1 MTVARGRATPPG
13 TPQAHPQVGCQL
25 IVFGQRAE
33 EDLRGVLAD
42 VREAGFDGIEAHI
55 LQEGNAAAVRTALAK
70 FGLVQWSLSLGYHQ
84 CVEGGDQMIDY
95 AQGVGSKFIM
105 VSGAGDH
112 ETEGLRAYEG
122 VVDLFNRLGA
132 RCRAAGITF
141 CYHNH
146 SWEFQEYDGV
156 TGLERL
162 YALTDPDLVKACID
176 VFWIR
181 HSGRDPV
188 QFLRQYRDRIGY
200 VHLKDLRY
208 VGPEPRRPGI
218 LAGGLDLGPERYA
231 TLMTEAEFAELG
243 AGEVDFPGIWEVLR
257 PLNLPWIVY
266 EQDRTTLP
274 PAEAAAVS
282 RRYLQD
288 TLGF

>member
-1 MTVARGRATPPG
+1 MTVARGRATPTG
-13 TPQAHPQVGCQL
+13 TPQVGCQL
-25 IVFGQRAE
+25 IVFAQRAE

-42 VREAGFDGIEAHI
+42 VRAAGFDGIEAHI
-55 LQEGNAAAVRTALAK
+55 LQEGNAAAVRTALAES
-70 FGLVQWSLSLGYHQ
+70 GLVQWSLSLGYHQ
-84 CVEGGDQMIDY
+84 CVDGVDQVIDY
-95 AQGVGSKFIM
+95 AQGVGSRFIM
-105 VSGAGDH
+105 VSGVGDH
-112 ETEGLRAYEG
+112 QTEGLRAYERAA
-122 VVDLFNRLGA
+122 DLFNRLGA

-146 SWEFQEYDGV
+146 SWEFQEYGGV

-208 VGPEPRRPGI
+208 VGPEPRRQGI

-231 TLMTEAEFAELG
+231 TIMTEAEFAELG
-243 AGEVDFPGIWEVLR
+243 TGEVDFPGIWEVLR
-257 PLNLPWIVY
+257 PLNLPWVVY

-274 PAEAAAVS
+274 PAEAAAIS

-288 TLGF
+288 TLAL

>member
-1 MTVARGRATPPG
+1 MAGARGSATPPG
-13 TPQAHPQVGCQL
+13 TPHVGCQL

-33 EDLRGVLAD
+33 VDLRGVLAD
-42 VREAGFDGIEAHI
+42 VREAGFGGIEAHI
-55 LQEGNAAAVRTALAK
+55 LQDGNTAAVRTALVE
-70 FGLVQWSLSLGYHQ
+70 FGLVQRSLAIGHHQ
-84 CVEGGDQMIDY
+84 CVEGVDQVLDY
-95 AQGVGSKFIM
+95 AQELGCNFIM
-105 VSGAGDH
+105 VSGVGDH

-122 VVDLFNRLGA
+122 AADLFNRLGA
-132 RCRAAGITF
+132 RCRAAGISF

-162 YALTDPDLVKACID
+162 YALTDPEVVKACID
-176 VFWIR
+176 VFWVQ
-181 HSGRDPV
+181 HAGRDPV
-188 QFLRQYRDRIGY
+188 QFLRRYRDRIGY

-243 AGEVDFPGIWEVLR
+243 AGEVDFPGIWGTLR
-257 PLNLPWIVY
+257 PLNLPWVVY

-274 PAEAAAVS
+274 PAEAATVS

-288 TLGF
+288 ALGI